1 MDTKTIA
8 GQAVEDEGTAAL
20 SNPGAHPGKGE
31 PAPDET
37 TPRYQVILR
46 HLAKF
51 RDGARALLDV
61 FGDPA
66 SAAAAAPS
74 VGKAPPMS
82 EAPSGAEKA
91 AVPVPEPKSPL
102 QVRIE
107 RHMGA
112 VDRALVQI
120 REVNPAGKKKAE
132 LAPELREVIVQREQT
147 IRDIVS
153 AELYFW
159 SASIQNSPLD
169 KFDETERAW
178 IARILR
184 LGKILGVDA
193 DHQQDLDFLR
203 DWASQVHS

>member
-1 MDTKTIA
+1 MESKAIEARA
-8 GQAVEDEGTAAL
+8 GGNEGNTAV
-20 SNPGAHPGKGE
+20 SSPGARPGTIG
-31 PAPDET
+31 PPPVET

-51 RDGARALLDV
+51 RDGARALLDA
-61 FGDPA
+61 FGEEAPAAAA
-66 SAAAAAPS
+66 SAAKSPTSSTALPS
-74 VGKAPPMS
+74 V
-82 EAPSGAEKA
+82 EKA
-91 AVPVPEPKSPL
+91 FVPVPEPKGPL

-107 RHMGA
+107 RHMGL

-120 REVNPAGKKKAE
+120 REVNPEGKKKAE
-132 LAPELREVIVQREQT
+132 LAPELREVIIKREQT

-178 IARILR
+178 IARIIR

-193 DHQQDLDFLR
+193 DHQEDLDFLR
-203 DWASQVHS
+203 DWASHEHS

>member
-1 MDTKTIA
+1 MDSKTIEARNA
-8 GQAVEDEGTAAL
+8 GDEGKAAL
-20 SNPGAHPGKGE
+20 SIPGVEPGTVRST
-31 PAPDET
+31 PDVT

-61 FGDPA
+61 FGEPA
-66 SAAAAAPS
+66 STPS
-74 VGKAPPMS
+74 VGQAAPVS
-82 EAPSGAEKA
+82 VAPSSPAKTETT
-91 AVPVPEPKSPL
+91 VPEPKGPL

-107 RHMGA
+107 RHMGT
-112 VDRALVQI
+112 VDRALMQI
-120 REVNPAGKKKAE
+120 REVNPEGKKKAE
-132 LAPELREVIVQREQT
+132 LSSELRDVIIKREQT

-153 AELYFW
+153 AELHFW

-169 KFDETERAW
+169 KFDETEQAW
-178 IARILR
+178 IARIIR

-193 DHQQDLDFLR
+193 DHQEHLEFLR